1 MVEAEE
7 FIENYMHDLDGLVIM
22 SAEVVNDTRP
32 EESQHGSHMTPGQ
45 TAVNSQCNMS
55 YQLCFIV
62 PFRAS

>member
-7 FIENYMHDLDGLVIM
+7 FIESYMRDLDGLVIM
-22 SAEVVNDTRP
+22 SAKVVNDTRP

-45 TAVNSQCNMS
+45 TAVNSQCNML
-55 YQLCFIV
+55 YLFCLIV